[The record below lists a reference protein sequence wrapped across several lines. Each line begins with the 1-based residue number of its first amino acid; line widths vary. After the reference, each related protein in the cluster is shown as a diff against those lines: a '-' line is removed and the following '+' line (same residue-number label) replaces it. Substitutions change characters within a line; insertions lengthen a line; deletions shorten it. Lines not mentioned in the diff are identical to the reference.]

1 MAADPSDY
9 RDYCQP
15 NLRALYTGAVL
26 HQAQFWRPSSPQ
38 TQFRRPSPPQTQE
51 PLSRERLIDILDQAL
66 QLINDDPLFRDEDE
80 TIPPPNAQ

>member
-26 HQAQFWRPSSPQ
+26 HQAQFWRPSS
-38 TQFRRPSPPQTQE
+38 PQTQE